1 MVKKIKV
8 DQNTCIGCGA
18 CVASCPNTF
27 AFNDDM
33 KAYVITD
40 SKECGGNDDCQSC
53 IDMCPTES
61 ITEEDE

>member
-8 DQNTCIGCGA
+8 NKTTCIGCGA

-27 AFNDDM
+27 KFDDDM
-33 KAYVITD
+33 KAEVMTED
-40 SKECGGNDDCQSC
+40 SSCGGDDDCQSC